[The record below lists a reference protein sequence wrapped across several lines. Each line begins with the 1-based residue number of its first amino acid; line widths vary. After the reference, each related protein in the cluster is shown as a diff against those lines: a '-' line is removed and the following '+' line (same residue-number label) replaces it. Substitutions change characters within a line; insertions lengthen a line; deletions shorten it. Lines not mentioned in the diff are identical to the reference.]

1 MSLTLNSSQPK
12 SADEKINSKYLFII
26 GLLFFVF
33 GFVTWLGSVLIP
45 YLKITC
51 QLNNIA
57 AYLVAF
63 SFYISYLLLALPSAA
78 LLKKT
83 GFKNGMAIGLLLI
96 ALGTFLFIP
105 AAKTRMFSL
114 FLVGQFIQG
123 SGLAIL
129 QTAANP
135 YVVML
140 GPRKSAAKR
149 ISIMGICNG
158 IAGIIAPLIL
168 GAILL
173 NDADQ
178 TNLNQYAADLEK
190 KSIVLQQIADKVIAP
205 YAFMTILLLLIAIF
219 IYRSGLPEIDPEK
232 EEEDRPI
239 KNDLNKTSIFQFPH
253 LMMGV
258 FALFL
263 YVGVEVIAG
272 DSIILYG
279 ASQGIALSTAKF
291 FTSFTLSGM
300 LIGYLIGII
309 AIPRFLSQEK
319 ALQLSAILGIIFCLL
334 ALATNGKT
342 SLTFIALLGLA
353 NALIYPSI
361 WPLALNGLGSFTKI
375 GSSLLIMAIG
385 GGAILPLIYG
395 RIADHFSPHQA
406 YWMVIPCYL
415 VILFYA
421 VRGHK
426 LVGK

>member
-1 MSLTLNSSQPK
+1 
-12 SADEKINSKYLFII
+12 
-26 GLLFFVF
+26 
-33 GFVTWLGSVLIP
+33 
-45 YLKITC
+45 
-51 QLNNIA
+51 
-57 AYLVAF
+57 
-63 SFYISYLLLALPSAA
+63 
-78 LLKKT
+78 
-83 GFKNGMAIGLLLI
+83 
-96 ALGTFLFIP
+96 
-105 AAKTRMFSL
+105 
-114 FLVGQFIQG
+114 
-123 SGLAIL
+123 
-129 QTAANP
+129 
-135 YVVML
+135 ML

-158 IAGIIAPLIL
+158 IAGIIAPIIL

-173 NDADQ
+173 NDSDQ
-178 TNLNQYAADLEK
+178 TNLNLYAADLEK
-190 KSIVLQQIADKVIAP
+190 KSIVLQQIANKVIAP

-232 EEEDRPI
+232 EEDTPI
-239 KNDLNKTSIFQFPH
+239 KNDQTKTSIFQFPH

-258 FALFL
+258 VALFL

-309 AIPRFLSQEK
+309 VIPRFISQEK
-319 ALQLSAILGIIFCLL
+319 ALQVSAILGIIFCLL
-334 ALATNGKT
+334 ALATNGKI

-406 YWMVIPCYL
+406 YWMVIPCYV

-426 LVGK
+426 LGSK